1 MLLSR
6 DECIQLSGAQCVA
19 EVLNHH
25 LDYGKML
32 LKADIAGIVVSDLE
46 VCYIISYILTGYV
59 TVCHVYIQVATSAA

>member
-19 EVLNHH
+19 EVLTHH

-32 LKADIAGIVVSDLE
+32 LKADIAGIYSAVQSRGLLHN
-46 VCYIISYILTGYV
+46 IIVTGYV
-59 TVCHVYIQVATSAA
+59 TVCHVYK